1 MRQSIAKF
9 IVRYYW
15 EMMGVAMGALIALV
29 WSVPAHAHGYGY
41 GGYRPG
47 FRGGFVRNYDRPMR
61 PYRNDYRA
69 YGGLTTSGR
78 TIVFSDGIH
87 RVDVAPPNACDRIGV
102 AGFESVS
109 GRDAGT
115 CYPSIVG
122 VR

>member
-1 MRQSIAKF
+1 MTTAAMSGF
-9 IVRYYW
+9 INRWYW
-15 EMMGVAMGALIALV
+15 TAIGIAMGAMIVVV
-29 WSVPAHAHGYGY
+29 WNVPAYAHDYGW
-41 GGYRPG
+41 RPG
-47 FRGGFVRNYDRPMR
+47 FRGGFVRSYTR

-87 RVDVAPPNACDRIGV
+87 RVTGPLPNACDRMGLV
-102 AGFESVS
+102 GFEPVS

-115 CYPSIVG
+115 CFPSIVG